1 MAQKGEAVRK
11 TDNRE
16 IGTSGHQE
24 KRVGKHRIF
33 MKKFIRFVCVLLLPL
48 AAVAHVN
55 SPDVYF
61 DGYAGPYHLL
71 VTLRPP
77 AVVPGVAQVLI
88 RSVGNDV
95 DQIKVLPLRMIG
107 PGAKNAPIAD
117 VAKRSADDPQLFT
130 GSLWIMV
137 RGSWKVEVQ
146 ASGQKGSAQ
155 LDVPLPAVST
165 SAQPMQPSLG
175 ILLAVLGLALAAGLI
190 GIIVAAARDAGLPS
204 EQAPSPA
211 QKKRGLMGLGVAAAI
226 VLAAFVFGDLWW
238 GGEAS
243 ANARLNYKIP
253 QMQTSLSGSLLHLQL
268 ENPNESEPTRFR
280 SEQPDRIRLDDLIPD
295 HGHLMHLFIVRMPDM
310 KAFWHLHPS
319 QTEPGDFVQNL
330 PIMPEGQYKLYG
342 DIVHHTGF
350 PETQVATLNLPAI
363 AGEAMTGDNA
373 GSAELVLSDKVA
385 QLSDGYRMV
394 WERDEK
400 SFKANQPYWFR
411 FRVEDKDGK
420 PATDLEPYM
429 GMAGH
434 AVFISTDGNVF
445 AHVHPAGSV
454 SMAAVNLA
462 EGESPNVGMEKMA
475 GMDHGSNGA
484 EVSFPYGFPKP
495 GEYRIFVQV
504 KRAGKVET
512 AEFVAKAE

>member
-1 MAQKGEAVRK
+1 MRGFLRC
-11 TDNRE
+11 
-16 IGTSGHQE
+16 IL
-24 KRVGKHRIF
+24 
-33 MKKFIRFVCVLLLPL
+33 VLLLPM
-48 AAVAHVN
+48 AATAHVN

-77 AVVPGVAQVLI
+77 AVVPGVAQIEV
-88 RSVGNDV
+88 RTADSDV
-95 DQIKVLPLRMIG
+95 KEIKILPLRMIG
-107 PGAKNAPIAD
+107 VGAKMAPVAD

-137 RGSWKVEVQ
+137 RGSWKVQIQ
-146 ASGQKGSAQ
+146 ATGQKGAAQ
-155 LDVPLPAVST
+155 VDVPLPAVST
-165 SAQPMQPSLG
+165 SAQPMQTGLG

-190 GIIVAAARDAGLPS
+190 GIIVAAARDAGLPPD
-204 EQAPSPA
+204 QAPAPA
-211 QKKRGLMGLGVAAAI
+211 QKKRGLIGMIVAAVI
-226 VLAAFVFGDLWW
+226 VLAAVIFGNLWW

-243 ANARLNYKIP
+243 ANARLNYKVP
-253 QMQTSLSGSLLHLQL
+253 QMHPSLLGGSLLRLRL
-268 ENPNESEPTRFR
+268 DNPNEAEPTRFR

-310 KAFWHLHPS
+310 KAFWHLHPD
-319 QTEPGDFVQNL
+319 QTQPGDFVQNL
-330 PIMPEGQYKLYG
+330 PIMGEGQYRLYA

-350 PETQVATLNLPAI
+350 PETQVATVNLPAVT
-363 AGEAMTGDNA
+363 GEAMSGDDA
-373 GSAELVLSDKVA
+373 GSVDLVPADKVA
-385 QLSDGYRMV
+385 QLSGGYRMV

-400 SFKANQPYWFR
+400 PFKANQPYWFR

-434 AVFISTDGNVF
+434 AVFMSTDGNVF

-462 EGESPNVGMEKMA
+462 EGKGAKSGMEN
-475 GMDHGSNGA
+475 MDHGAGSA

>member
-1 MAQKGEAVRK
+1 MRK
-11 TDNRE
+11 LLRS
-16 IGTSGHQE
+16 IC
-24 KRVGKHRIF
+24 I
-33 MKKFIRFVCVLLLPL
+33 LLLPL
-48 AAVAHVN
+48 VAVAHVN

-71 VTLRPP
+71 VTMRPP
-77 AVVPGVAQVLI
+77 AVVPGVAQIEV

-95 DQIKVLPLRMIG
+95 DQVKILPLRMIG
-107 PGAKNAPIAD
+107 VGAKIAPVPD

-137 RGSWKVEVQ
+137 RGSWKVEIQ
-146 ASGQKGSAQ
+146 ANGQKGAAQ

-165 SAQPMQPSLG
+165 SAQPMQSGLG
-175 ILLAVLGLALAAGLI
+175 VLLAILGLALAAGLI
-190 GIIVAAARDAGLPS
+190 GIIVAAARDAGLPP
-204 EQAPSPA
+204 EQAPAPT
-211 QKKRGLMGLGVAAAI
+211 QKKRGLIALVVAVAI
-226 VLAAFVFGDLWW
+226 VLAALIFGNKWW

-243 ANARLNYKIP
+243 ANARLNYKVP
-253 QMQTSLSGSLLHLQL
+253 QMHPALLGGSLLRLRL
-268 ENPNESEPTRFR
+268 DNPNEAEPTRFR

-310 KAFWHLHPS
+310 KAFWHLHPD
-319 QTEPGDFVQNL
+319 QTQPGDFVQNL
-330 PIMPEGQYKLYG
+330 PIMGEGQYKLYA

-350 PETQVATLNLPAI
+350 PETQVATVNLPAV
-363 AGEAMTGDNA
+363 AGEAMSGDDA
-373 GSAELVLSDKVA
+373 GSVELAPSDKEA
-385 QLSDGYRMV
+385 QLSGGYRMV
-394 WERDEK
+394 WKRDEK
-400 SFKANQPYWFR
+400 PFKANQPYWFR

-420 PATDLEPYM
+420 PATDPEPYM

-434 AVFISTDGNVF
+434 AVFMSTDGNVF

-462 EGESPNVGMEKMA
+462 EGRGTKSAMEN
-475 GMDHGSNGA
+475 MDHTYTGA
-484 EVSFPYGFPKP
+484 EVAFPYGFPKA